1 MKRDR
6 NELMLRRTDMITAC
20 INVDCIRAE
29 PRTTHPS
36 MIFFVVFTP
45 LNWIKRDRD
54 TEITIDVCRS
64 FNTGQNTKWNICYL
78 NGCHPPPPPPPPSA
92 FESVVN
98 YSR

>member
-45 LNWIKRDRD
+45 LNWIKKG
-54 TEITIDVCRS
+54 TEIQR
-64 FNTGQNTKWNICYL
+64 
-78 NGCHPPPPPPPPSA
+78 
-92 FESVVN
+92 
-98 YSR
+98 

>member
-1 MKRDR
+1 
-6 NELMLRRTDMITAC
+6 MLRRTDMITAC

-29 PRTTHPS
+29 PRTTYPS
-36 MIFFVVFTP
+36 MIFFLVFTP

-78 NGCHPPPPPPPPSA
+78 NGCHPCMHGRKKVGTKQREENIY
-92 FESVVN
+92 F
-98 YSR
+98 